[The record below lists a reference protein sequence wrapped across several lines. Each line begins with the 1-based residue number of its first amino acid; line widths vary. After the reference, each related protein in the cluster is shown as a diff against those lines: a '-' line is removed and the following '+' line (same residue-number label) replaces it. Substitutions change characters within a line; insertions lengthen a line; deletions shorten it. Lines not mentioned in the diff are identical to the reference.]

1 MADTTTTNLSL
12 TKPEVGASTDSWG
25 TKLNADLDA
34 IDAIFSSSGTA
45 ISLGAVSIATFT
57 STGIDDNADATAI
70 TIDSAEKVGIGTAPD
85 FKLHVSSTGTVLGLN
100 ATSGAVSQRFNENG
114 TARFFLSTLNGSN
127 GLSFVNGDGSSER
140 MRIDA
145 SGKIGIG
152 LTNPSDYY
160 SFATDLVI
168 GGSSN
173 RGMTIVSDT
182 TSQGSIY
189 WADGTSGDSQYRGYL
204 IYDHSLDAMRL
215 GTSGTERVR
224 LLANGNIGVGVT
236 SVSSVLTG
244 KTIQVGYGQISSDH
258 TSYNYNT
265 NLTNNAYQS
274 GNNATFSAI
283 TSRASGVIQLLEN
296 NFIFMNASSGTAGQ
310 AVSMSERMRVDGSG
324 NVGIGTSSPSHALHV
339 HSDDAKSI
347 LIERDSGSNA
357 ANLNEFSTHY
367 SLSILNR
374 TSGSYLNFG
383 GTINYSA
390 LQATDGAG
398 SATAKILSLNPYGG
412 LVAIG
417 DTTGYAG
424 GHDAVSRLQLSGG
437 GSVLGIRQTQVTDA
451 SHRVV
456 AVFTDNGGTYR
467 GRITINNS
475 ACSFTSASDYRLK
488 ENIETLPNGLDRLK
502 QLKPVKFKWKEHDY
516 TSEGFIAH
524 EVQEVYPDAVVGE
537 KDDEVMQSMDYG
549 KITPLLVKA
558 IQEQQTIIEDLKAR
572 IETLEG

>member
-127 GLSFVNGDGSSER
+127 GLSFINGDGSSER

-145 SGKIGIG
+145 NGKIGIG

-204 IYDHSLDAMRL
+204 I
-215 GTSGTERVR
+215 
-224 LLANGNIGVGVT
+224 
-236 SVSSVLTG
+236 
-244 KTIQVGYGQISSDH
+244 
-258 TSYNYNT
+258 
-265 NLTNNAYQS
+265 
-274 GNNATFSAI
+274 
-283 TSRASGVIQLLEN
+283 
-296 NFIFMNASSGTAGQ
+296 
-310 AVSMSERMRVDGSG
+310 
-324 NVGIGTSSPSHALHV
+324 
-339 HSDDAKSI
+339 
-347 LIERDSGSNA
+347 
-357 ANLNEFSTHY
+357 
-367 SLSILNR
+367 
-374 TSGSYLNFG
+374 
-383 GTINYSA
+383 
-390 LQATDGAG
+390 
-398 SATAKILSLNPYGG
+398 
-412 LVAIG
+412 
-417 DTTGYAG
+417 
-424 GHDAVSRLQLSGG
+424 
-437 GSVLGIRQTQVTDA
+437 
-451 SHRVV
+451 
-456 AVFTDNGGTYR
+456 
-467 GRITINNS
+467 
-475 ACSFTSASDYRLK
+475 
-488 ENIETLPNGLDRLK
+488 
-502 QLKPVKFKWKEHDY
+502 
-516 TSEGFIAH
+516 
-524 EVQEVYPDAVVGE
+524 
-537 KDDEVMQSMDYG
+537 
-549 KITPLLVKA
+549 
-558 IQEQQTIIEDLKAR
+558 
-572 IETLEG
+572 